1 MNYLPGI
8 IKPEGLVVVH
18 PHIQIGDIPAGLVIG
33 LPGVDDLAKTHK
45 HCASTVQWLNTTLLQ
60 YND

>member
-45 HCASTVQWLNTTLLQ
+45 HCASTVQ
-60 YND
+60 